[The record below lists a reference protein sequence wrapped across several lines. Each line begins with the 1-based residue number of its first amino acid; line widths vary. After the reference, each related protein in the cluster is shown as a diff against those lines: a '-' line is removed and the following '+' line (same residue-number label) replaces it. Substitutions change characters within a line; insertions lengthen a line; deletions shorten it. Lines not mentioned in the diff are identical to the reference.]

1 MNTTIRQRE
10 NGKWQAIISY
20 KDKKGR
26 WKQKSKGGFDKR
38 KDANQWAKEMSF
50 ELQKLE
56 KSGVLGNEYTLE
68 EVFELYLARMEKTN
82 NRDSS
87 STQKTYKDC
96 MGIFADF
103 LDRDINSIKAT
114 ELYDFIETKRK
125 LTGNNYNVNI
135 SVLSMIYNFAIKKV
149 RACENNPCDLLYYD
163 KSKEDKRIKFI
174 TEDLYQKI
182 LDGTKNEKIKL
193 MTQLLYETGMRIG
206 EAFGLCTQNVING
219 TIEVKQQ
226 FIRDEKVLSD
236 FLKTSNS
243 YRTIPISNEL
253 YKKLKKATFDFQGR
267 IFYDLTYPG
276 LYTHFKKYRIS
287 PHCFRHTRAT
297 ILVGSGID
305 LTVVSYVIGD
315 EIETIMKTY
324 VEVNEDNIGEKFD
337 QIRALIW
344 MFLTNFWR
352 KK

>member
-1 MNTTIRQRE
+1 MNITVRQRE
-10 NGKWQAIISY
+10 NGKWQAIVSY
-20 KDKKGR
+20 KDKKGKWR
-26 WKQKSKGGFDKR
+26 QKPKGGFDKK
-38 KDANQWAKEMSF
+38 KDANQWGKEKYF
-50 ELQKLE
+50 ELLKLE
-56 KSGVLGNEYTLE
+56 KSGVLGDEYTLE
-68 EVFELYLARMEKTN
+68 EVFELYLARMEKTSHK
-82 NRDSS
+82 DTKSS
-87 STQKTYKDC
+87 QKTYKDC
-96 MGIFADF
+96 MDIFADF
-103 LDRDINSIKAT
+103 LERDISSIKAT
-114 ELYDFIETKRK
+114 EIYDFIETKRK

-174 TEDLYQKI
+174 TEDLYKKI

-226 FIRDEKVLSD
+226 FTREKVLSE

-243 YRTIPISNEL
+243 YRTIPISDDL
-253 YKKLKKATFDFQGR
+253 YRKLKRATFDFQGR
-267 IFYDLTYPG
+267 IFYDLTYSG

-315 EIETIMKTY
+315 EIETIMNTY

-337 QIRALIW
+337 QIRALVWI
-344 MFLTNFWR
+344 FLTNFWR
-352 KK
+352 EK